1 MSPENHAGGLNVSQT
16 EAPWEPSSSGQASGR
31 ASFWHDLGKLFTINF
46 GHVSQYSS
54 ADADFLI
61 QFRANQ

>member
-1 MSPENHAGGLNVSQT
+1 MSQT